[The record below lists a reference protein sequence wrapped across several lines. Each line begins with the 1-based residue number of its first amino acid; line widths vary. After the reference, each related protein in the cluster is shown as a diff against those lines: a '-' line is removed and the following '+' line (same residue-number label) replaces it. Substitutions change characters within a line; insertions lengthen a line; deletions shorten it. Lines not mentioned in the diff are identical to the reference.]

1 MSQQIADLTIN
12 LGAETADFSQQM
24 GRVERQLKETSL
36 KAGEAQDHISKIISE
51 LVEKQA
57 ANIKNFSSQQ
67 SQAMKDA
74 SSNMI
79 TSINEIDGRQEISQQ
94 QREAYYLKMAQ
105 AEARAEAESRS
116 YKDTFTEQIQKV
128 AEGKNS
134 LEALN
139 SILDRLSRT
148 YDKAKISTQH
158 FSEVQTQV
166 KSKIRGIQDNQDI
179 RAENF
184 YKQID
189 AVTQL
194 SGSSVALKNIQ
205 HSLNQEVKKGTIT
218 QEDYKSLLSAVTSQS
233 IKLRRE
239 EESLTQQKTRFI
251 QRLKEQAA
259 KQNLSREQMLR
270 YEAAQLGVSSSA
282 EIYIRRL
289 SESSKETKE
298 FDKNSKSLTSRLQN
312 VANSFNMGSLL
323 RGGIWGGVTAGLI
336 GVAKLAYD
344 AEREFSQFNKQLIL
358 TGNYANKSA
367 SQLNEMARTLAG
379 GGITRGDMA
388 SSISSVVG
396 TGVFS
401 NNEISRVS
409 KAAAQ
414 MNYITGQAVNTT
426 IDQFKRLQD
435 EPLQMSLELE
445 KSNHHLTAAQLEQIR
460 TLELQGNKTEAAR
473 LAIDAYAQSIN
484 DGANDIV
491 ENLGYLESAWLGIK
505 NAAKEGW
512 DAMLDIGRE
521 KTLEDQIREQE
532 SLLSNLNNIWITPQ
546 YRINEIQEKI
556 ASLKEQS
563 AGIALKKSQ
572 AQAVKDAEQF
582 EVNKFRVREKLENR
596 YGDRE
601 IGRNK
606 ELAQL
611 EADKWALS
619 TEEFKKYET
628 EINRRWKDNIPL
640 QPPKI
645 KSYKVPAGDR
655 EEEKASRDLLSLQAQ
670 LEVLKEHQSAN
681 DVISQQRKD
690 LQKEQAQ
697 FAILE
702 EAKLTRQLDNNERS
716 LLANKANI
724 LAQKE
729 KLALVGDEVALQER
743 LNKMQ
748 DQAEKYI
755 AQQSEKRKAIEESM
769 GKSAREQQRYLE
781 RAQLL
786 AGQKESPYLDNM
798 LAEQQK
804 TYEVEDQ
811 KRADWLAGA
820 QTAWGNYKDTALDV
834 NSQVQNATAMA
845 LNGFSTQL
853 TNVLVDGEANFK
865 DFTKSILKMLTDIF
879 IKMSLVKGI
888 EAMGFGVSAPVAN
901 ADGGVYNSAS
911 LSAYSGQIVHKPTMF
926 AFAKGAGL
934 MGEAGPEGIF
944 PLRRGADGKLGVIA
958 KMSNQGSGVTQ
969 INHITIQ
976 NDGSNGQLGPQA
988 LKQVYEIAKR
998 GAQDYVVGQRRD
1010 GGTL

>member
-24 GRVERQLKETSL
+24 GRVERQLQET
-36 KAGEAQDHISKIISE
+36 AERAEASQRRMAQ
-51 LVEKQA
+51 LVEQQA
-57 ANIKNFSSQQ
+57 QSARSSAESTAQ
-67 SQAMKDA
+67 SLQEL
-74 SSNMI
+74 N
-79 TSINEIDGRQEISQQ
+79 NQQEISQQ
-94 QREAYYLKMAQ
+94 QRADYYQRIAQ
-105 AEARAEAESRS
+105 EEARSAVESRKQADAFLEQAQS
-116 YKDTFTEQIQKV
+116 VGQTRNALEQLTEV
-128 AEGKNS
+128 
-134 LEALN
+134 LN
-139 SILDRLSRT
+139 KST
-148 YDKAKISTQH
+148 KAYDKLKIT
-158 FSEVQTQV
+158 SEQFAEIQNVT
-166 KSKIRGIQDNQDI
+166 KSRIKAIQDQQD
-179 RAENF
+179 ANTEKYF
-184 YKQID
+184 KQIE
-189 AVTQL
+189 AVKGL
-194 SGSSVALKNIQ
+194 SGSASALRAIQ
-205 HSLNQEVKKGTIT
+205 AQLNQEVKKGTIH
-218 QEDYKSLLSAVTSQS
+218 QRDYQVLISAITSES
-233 IKLRRE
+233 MKLRRE

-251 QRLKEQAA
+251 QRLKEQVAT
-259 KQNLSREQMLR
+259 QNLSREQMLR
-270 YEAAQLGVSSSA
+270 YQASQLGVSSSA

-289 SESSKETKE
+289 SESNKETKE
-298 FDKNSKSLTSRLQN
+298 FDKNSKSLSGRLQ
-312 VANSFNMGSLL
+312 VIANSFNMGSLV
-323 RGGIWGGVTAGLI
+323 RGGIWGGITAGLT

-379 GGITRGDMA
+379 SGITRGEMA

-414 MNYITGQAVNTT
+414 MNYITGQAIDTT

-445 KSNHHLTAAQLEQIR
+445 KANHHLTASQLEQIR

-484 DGANDIV
+484 DGANDISSS
-491 ENLGYLESAWLGIK
+491 LGILESAWVRIQ
-505 NAAKEGW
+505 NEAKKGW
-512 DAMLDIGRE
+512 DAMLNIGRE
-521 KTLEDQIREQE
+521 RTLKDEIREHEEMLVSFQLNPFTEKLHYDRTGQTIDDVKANLSKLRDQLYDLEKPEKESQAIKNNEQLEVNQIR
-532 SLLSNLNNIWITPQ
+532 L
-546 YRINEIQEKI
+546 QEKWRSFYSWETQRLQKL
-556 ASLKEQS
+556 AELEKEKH
-563 AGIALKKSQ
+563 ALTQ
-572 AQAVKDAEQF
+572 EQY
-582 EVNKFRVREKLENR
+582 EEAKAMINFRLR
-596 YGDRE
+596 DRQMP
-601 IGRNK
+601 GTGK
-606 ELAQL
+606 G
-611 EADKWALS
+611 KG
-619 TEEFKKYET
+619 YV
-628 EINRRWKDNIPL
+628 
-640 QPPKI
+640 
-645 KSYKVPAGDR
+645 VPAGDR

-670 LEVLKEHQSAN
+670 LEILKKHQSAN

-702 EAKLTRQLDNNERS
+702 QAQLTRRLTNAEES
-716 LLANKANI
+716 LLSNKENI

-748 DQAEKYI
+748 DQADKYI

-786 AGQKESPYLDNM
+786 AGQKENPQLNNM

-804 TYEVEDQ
+804 TYEAEDQ

-834 NSQVQNATAMA
+834 NSQVQNATSMA
-845 LNGFSTQL
+845 LNGFSSQL
-853 TNVLVDGEANFK
+853 TNVLFEGEANFK
-865 DFTKSILKMLTDIF
+865 DFTKSILKMLTDIL

-888 EAMGFGVSAPVAN
+888 EAMGFGFGAPVAN
-901 ADGGVYNSAS
+901 ADGGVYNSTS

-958 KMSNQGSGVTQ
+958 KMPNQGGGVTQ
-969 INHITIQ
+969 NYHITIQ
-976 NDGSNGQLGPQA
+976 NDGSNGQIGPEA
-988 LKQVYEIAKR
+988 LKKVYEISKR
-998 GAQDYVVGQRRD
+998 GAQDYIMSQRRD
-1010 GGTL
+1010 GGAM

>member
-24 GRVERQLKETSL
+24 GRVERQLQETAE
-36 KAGEAQDHISKIISE
+36 KAEASQRRMAQ
-51 LVEKQA
+51 LVEQQA
-57 ANIKNFSSQQ
+57 QSARSSAESTAQ
-67 SQAMKDA
+67 SLQEL
-74 SSNMI
+74 N
-79 TSINEIDGRQEISQQ
+79 NQQEISQQ
-94 QREAYYLKMAQ
+94 QRADYYQRIAQ
-105 AEARAEAESRS
+105 EEARAAIESRKQADAFLEQAQS
-116 YKDTFTEQIQKV
+116 VGQTRNALEQLTEV
-128 AEGKNS
+128 
-134 LEALN
+134 LN
-139 SILDRLSRT
+139 KST
-148 YDKAKISTQH
+148 KAYDKLKITGEQ
-158 FSEVQTQV
+158 FAEIQNVT
-166 KSKIRGIQDNQDI
+166 KSRIRAIQDQQDANTE
-179 RAENF
+179 RY
-184 YKQID
+184 YKQIE
-189 AVTQL
+189 AVKGL
-194 SGSSVALKNIQ
+194 SGSESALRAIQ
-205 HSLNQEVKKGTIT
+205 AQLNQEVKKGTIH
-218 QEDYKSLLSAVTSQS
+218 QRDYQVLISAITSES
-233 IKLRRE
+233 MKLRRE

-251 QRLKEQAA
+251 QRLKEQVAT
-259 KQNLSREQMLR
+259 QNLSREQMLR
-270 YEAAQLGVSSSA
+270 YQASQLGVSSSA

-289 SESSKETKE
+289 SESNKETKE
-298 FDKNSKSLTSRLQN
+298 FDKNSKSLSGRLQGI
-312 VANSFNMGSLL
+312 ANSFNMGSLV
-323 RGGIWGGVTAGLI
+323 RGGIWGGITAGLT

-379 GGITRGDMA
+379 GGITRGEMA

-414 MNYITGQAVNTT
+414 MNYITGQAIDTT

-460 TLELQGNKTEAAR
+460 TLELQGNKTEAAK
-473 LAIDAYAQSIN
+473 LAIDAYAQAIN
-484 DGANDIV
+484 DGAIEIPNKLEGIELAWFNIKKATNDAKDAALNYYRTRTLKDEIREHEEMLV
-491 ENLGYLESAWLGIK
+491 NFQINPFTEKLHYDKTGQTIDDVKAHLKELKDQAADIDLK
-505 NAAKEGW
+505 NA
-512 DAMLDIGRE
+512 
-521 KTLEDQIREQE
+521 
-532 SLLSNLNNIWITPQ
+532 
-546 YRINEIQEKI
+546 
-556 ASLKEQS
+556 
-563 AGIALKKSQ
+563 Q
-572 AQAVKDAEQF
+572 AQAEKDNEQF
-582 EVNKFRVREKLENR
+582 KVNQIKTQEKWRSYFSWETQRLQKLAELEKEKHALTQEQYEEAKAMINFRLR
-596 YGDRE
+596 DRQMP
-601 IGRNK
+601 GTGK
-606 ELAQL
+606 G
-611 EADKWALS
+611 KG
-619 TEEFKKYET
+619 YV
-628 EINRRWKDNIPL
+628 
-640 QPPKI
+640 
-645 KSYKVPAGDR
+645 VPAGVR
-655 EEEKASRDLLSLQAQ
+655 EEEKASRDLLALQAQ
-670 LEVLKEHQSAN
+670 LKILEDHKGAN

-690 LQKEQAQ
+690 FQKEQAQ

-702 EAKLTRQLDNNERS
+702 QAQLTRRLDNVEKS
-716 LLANKANI
+716 LLANKESI
-724 LAQKE
+724 LIQKE
-729 KLALVGDEVALQER
+729 ALAIEGDKVALQER

-748 DQAEKYI
+748 DQADKYI

-786 AGQKESPYLDNM
+786 AGQKENPQLNNM

-834 NSQVQNATAMA
+834 NSQVQNATSMT
-845 LNGFSTQL
+845 LNGFSSQL
-853 TNVLVDGEANFK
+853 TNVLFEGEANFK
-865 DFTKSILKMLTDIF
+865 DFTKSILKMLTDIL

-888 EAMGFGVSAPVAN
+888 EAMGFGFGAPVAN

-958 KMSNQGSGVTQ
+958 KMPNQGVGVTQ

-976 NDGSNGQLGPQA
+976 NDGSNGQIGPEA
-988 LKQVYEIAKR
+988 LKKIYEISKR
-998 GAQDYVVGQRRD
+998 GAQDYIMSQRRD
-1010 GGTL
+1010 GGAM

>member
-24 GRVERQLKETSL
+24 GRVERQLQET
-36 KAGEAQDHISKIISE
+36 AERAEASQRRMAQ
-51 LVEKQA
+51 LVEQQA
-57 ANIKNFSSQQ
+57 QSARSSAESTAQ
-67 SQAMKDA
+67 SLQEL
-74 SSNMI
+74 N
-79 TSINEIDGRQEISQQ
+79 NQQEISQQ
-94 QREAYYLKMAQ
+94 QRADYYQRIAQ
-105 AEARAEAESRS
+105 EEARSAVESRKQADAFLEQAQS
-116 YKDTFTEQIQKV
+116 VGQTRNALEQLTEV
-128 AEGKNS
+128 
-134 LEALN
+134 LN
-139 SILDRLSRT
+139 KST
-148 YDKAKISTQH
+148 KAYDKLKIT
-158 FSEVQTQV
+158 SEQFAEIQNVT
-166 KSKIRGIQDNQDI
+166 KSRIKAIQDQQD
-179 RAENF
+179 ANTEKYF
-184 YKQID
+184 KQIE
-189 AVTQL
+189 AIKGL
-194 SGSSVALKNIQ
+194 SGSASALRAIQ
-205 HSLNQEVKKGTIT
+205 AQLNQEVKKGTIH
-218 QEDYKSLLSAVTSQS
+218 QRDYQVLISAITSES
-233 IKLRRE
+233 MKLRRE

-251 QRLKEQAA
+251 QRLKEQVAT
-259 KQNLSREQMLR
+259 QNLSREQMLR
-270 YEAAQLGVSSSA
+270 YQASQLGVSSSA

-289 SESSKETKE
+289 SESNKETKE
-298 FDKNSKSLTSRLQN
+298 FDKNSKSLSGRLQGI
-312 VANSFNMGSLL
+312 ANSFNMGSLV
-323 RGGIWGGVTAGLI
+323 RGGIWGGITAGLT

-379 GGITRGDMA
+379 SGITRGEMA

-414 MNYITGQAVNTT
+414 MNYITGQAIDTT

-445 KSNHHLTAAQLEQIR
+445 KANHHLTASQLEQIR

-484 DGANDIV
+484 DGANDISSS
-491 ENLGYLESAWLGIK
+491 LGILESAWVRIQ
-505 NAAKEGW
+505 NEAKKGW
-512 DAMLDIGRE
+512 DAMLNIGRE
-521 KTLEDQIREQE
+521 RTLKDEIREHEEMLVSFQLNPFTEKLHYDRTGQTIDDVKANLSKLRDQLYDLEKPEKESQAIKNNEQLEVNQIR
-532 SLLSNLNNIWITPQ
+532 L
-546 YRINEIQEKI
+546 QEKWRSFYSWETQRLQKL
-556 ASLKEQS
+556 AELEKEKH
-563 AGIALKKSQ
+563 ALTQ
-572 AQAVKDAEQF
+572 EQY
-582 EVNKFRVREKLENR
+582 EEAKAMINFRLR
-596 YGDRE
+596 DRQMP
-601 IGRNK
+601 GTGK
-606 ELAQL
+606 G
-611 EADKWALS
+611 KG
-619 TEEFKKYET
+619 YV
-628 EINRRWKDNIPL
+628 
-640 QPPKI
+640 
-645 KSYKVPAGDR
+645 VPAGDR

-670 LEVLKEHQSAN
+670 LEILKKHQSAN

-702 EAKLTRQLDNNERS
+702 QAQLTRRLTNAEES
-716 LLANKANI
+716 LLSNKENI

-748 DQAEKYI
+748 DQADKYI

-786 AGQKESPYLDNM
+786 AGQKENPQLNNM

-804 TYEVEDQ
+804 TYEAEDQ

-834 NSQVQNATAMA
+834 NSQVQNATSMA
-845 LNGFSTQL
+845 LNGFSSQL
-853 TNVLVDGEANFK
+853 TNVLFEGEANFK
-865 DFTKSILKMLTDIF
+865 DFTKSILKMLTDIL

-888 EAMGFGVSAPVAN
+888 EAMGFGFGAPVAN
-901 ADGGVYNSAS
+901 ADGGVYNSTS

-958 KMSNQGSGVTQ
+958 KMPNQGGGVTQ
-969 INHITIQ
+969 NYHITIQ
-976 NDGSNGQLGPQA
+976 NDGSNGQIGPEA
-988 LKQVYEIAKR
+988 LKKVYEISKR
-998 GAQDYVVGQRRD
+998 GAQDYIMSQRRD
-1010 GGTL
+1010 GGAM

>member
-24 GRVERQLKETSL
+24 GRVERQLQETAE
-36 KAGEAQDHISKIISE
+36 KAEASQRRMAQ
-51 LVEKQA
+51 LVEQQA
-57 ANIKNFSSQQ
+57 QSARSSAESTEQ
-67 SQAMKDA
+67 SLQEL
-74 SSNMI
+74 N
-79 TSINEIDGRQEISQQ
+79 NQQEISQQ
-94 QREAYYLKMAQ
+94 QRADYYQRIAQ
-105 AEARAEAESRS
+105 EEARAAIESRKQADAFLEQAQS
-116 YKDTFTEQIQKV
+116 VGQTRNALEQLTEV
-128 AEGKNS
+128 
-134 LEALN
+134 LN
-139 SILDRLSRT
+139 KST
-148 YDKAKISTQH
+148 KAYDKLKITGEQ
-158 FSEVQTQV
+158 FAEIQNVT
-166 KSKIRGIQDNQDI
+166 KSRIRAIQDQQDANTE
-179 RAENF
+179 RY
-184 YKQID
+184 YKQIE
-189 AVTQL
+189 AVKGL
-194 SGSSVALKNIQ
+194 SGSESALRAIQ
-205 HSLNQEVKKGTIT
+205 AQLNQEVKKGTIH
-218 QEDYKSLLSAVTSQS
+218 QRDYQVLISAITSES
-233 IKLRRE
+233 MKLRRE

-251 QRLKEQAA
+251 QRLKEQVAT
-259 KQNLSREQMLR
+259 QNLSREQMLR
-270 YEAAQLGVSSSA
+270 YQASQLGVSSSA

-289 SESSKETKE
+289 SESNKETKE
-298 FDKNSKSLTSRLQN
+298 FDKNSKSLSGRLQGI
-312 VANSFNMGSLL
+312 ANSFNMGSLV
-323 RGGIWGGVTAGLI
+323 RGGIWGGITAGLT

-379 GGITRGDMA
+379 GGITRGEMA

-414 MNYITGQAVNTT
+414 MNYITGQAINTT

-445 KSNHHLTAAQLEQIR
+445 KANHHLTASQLEQIR

-484 DGANDIV
+484 DGANDISSS
-491 ENLGYLESAWLGIK
+491 LGILESAWVRIQ
-505 NAAKEGW
+505 NEAKKGW
-512 DAMLDIGRE
+512 DAMLNIGRE
-521 KTLEDQIREQE
+521 RTLKDEIREHEEMLVSFQLNPFTEKLHYDRTGQTIDDVKANLSKLRDQLYDLEKPEKESQAIKNNEQLEVNQIR
-532 SLLSNLNNIWITPQ
+532 L
-546 YRINEIQEKI
+546 QEKWRSFYSWETQRLQKL
-556 ASLKEQS
+556 AELEKEKH
-563 AGIALKKSQ
+563 ALTQ
-572 AQAVKDAEQF
+572 EQY
-582 EVNKFRVREKLENR
+582 EEAKAMINFRLR
-596 YGDRE
+596 DRQMP
-601 IGRNK
+601 GTGK
-606 ELAQL
+606 G
-611 EADKWALS
+611 KG
-619 TEEFKKYET
+619 YV
-628 EINRRWKDNIPL
+628 
-640 QPPKI
+640 
-645 KSYKVPAGDR
+645 VPAGDR

-670 LEVLKEHQSAN
+670 LEILKKHQSAN
-681 DVISQQRKD
+681 DVIGQQRKD

-702 EAKLTRQLDNNERS
+702 QAQLTRRLTNAEES
-716 LLANKANI
+716 LLSNKENI

-748 DQAEKYI
+748 DQADKYI

-786 AGQKESPYLDNM
+786 AGQKENPQLNNM

-804 TYEVEDQ
+804 TYEAEDQ

-834 NSQVQNATAMA
+834 NSQVQNATSMA
-845 LNGFSTQL
+845 LNGFSSQL
-853 TNVLVDGEANFK
+853 TNVLFEGEANFK
-865 DFTKSILKMLTDIF
+865 DFTKSILKMLTDIL

-888 EAMGFGVSAPVAN
+888 EAMGFGFGAPVAN
-901 ADGGVYNSAS
+901 ADGGVYNSTS

-958 KMSNQGSGVTQ
+958 KMPNQGGGVTQ
-969 INHITIQ
+969 NYHITIQ
-976 NDGSNGQLGPQA
+976 NDGSNGQIGPEA
-988 LKQVYEIAKR
+988 LKKVYEISKR
-998 GAQDYVVGQRRD
+998 GAQDYIMSQRRD
-1010 GGTL
+1010 GGAM

>member
-24 GRVERQLKETSL
+24 GRVERQLQETAE
-36 KAGEAQDHISKIISE
+36 KAEASQRRMAQ
-51 LVEKQA
+51 LVEQQA
-57 ANIKNFSSQQ
+57 QSARSSAESTAQ
-67 SQAMKDA
+67 SLQEL
-74 SSNMI
+74 N
-79 TSINEIDGRQEISQQ
+79 NQQEISQQ
-94 QREAYYLKMAQ
+94 QRADYYQRIAQ
-105 AEARAEAESRS
+105 EEARAAIESRKQADAFLEQAQS
-116 YKDTFTEQIQKV
+116 VGQTRNALEQLTEV
-128 AEGKNS
+128 
-134 LEALN
+134 LN
-139 SILDRLSRT
+139 KST
-148 YDKAKISTQH
+148 KAYDKLKITGEQ
-158 FSEVQTQV
+158 FAEIQNIT
-166 KSKIRGIQDNQDI
+166 KSKIRAIQDQQD
-179 RAENF
+179 ANTEKY
-184 YKQID
+184 YKQIE
-189 AVTQL
+189 AVKGL
-194 SGSSVALKNIQ
+194 SGSTSALRAIQ
-205 HSLNQEVKKGTIT
+205 AQLNQEVKKGTIH
-218 QEDYKSLLSAVTSQS
+218 QRDYQVLISAITSES
-233 IKLRRE
+233 MKLRRE

-251 QRLKEQAA
+251 QRLKEQVAT
-259 KQNLSREQMLR
+259 QNLSREQMLR
-270 YEAAQLGVSSSA
+270 YQASQLGVSSSA

-289 SESSKETKE
+289 SESNKETKE
-298 FDKNSKSLTSRLQN
+298 FDKNSKSLASRLQSI
-312 VANSFNMGSLL
+312 ANSFNMGSLV
-323 RGGIWGGVTAGLI
+323 RGGILGGITAGLT

-379 GGITRGDMA
+379 GGITRGEMA

-414 MNYITGQAVNTT
+414 MNYITGQAIDTT

-445 KSNHHLTAAQLEQIR
+445 KANHHLTASQLEQIR

-484 DGANDIV
+484 DGANDISSS
-491 ENLGYLESAWLGIK
+491 LGILESAWVRIQ
-505 NAAKEGW
+505 NEAKKGW
-512 DAMLDIGRE
+512 DAMLNIGRE
-521 KTLEDQIREQE
+521 RTLKDEIREHEEMLVSFQLNPFTEKLHYDRTGQTVDDVKANLSKLRDQLYDLEKPEKESQAIKNNEQLEVNQIR
-532 SLLSNLNNIWITPQ
+532 L
-546 YRINEIQEKI
+546 QEKWRSFYSWETQRLQKL
-556 ASLKEQS
+556 AELEKEKH
-563 AGIALKKSQ
+563 ALTQ
-572 AQAVKDAEQF
+572 EQY
-582 EVNKFRVREKLENR
+582 EEAKAMINFRLR
-596 YGDRE
+596 DRQMP
-601 IGRNK
+601 GTGK
-606 ELAQL
+606 G
-611 EADKWALS
+611 KG
-619 TEEFKKYET
+619 YV
-628 EINRRWKDNIPL
+628 
-640 QPPKI
+640 
-645 KSYKVPAGDR
+645 VPAGDR

-670 LEVLKEHQSAN
+670 LEILKKHQSAN

-702 EAKLTRQLDNNERS
+702 EVKLTRRLTNAEKS
-716 LLANKANI
+716 LLSNKENI

-748 DQAEKYI
+748 DQADKYI

-786 AGQKESPYLDNM
+786 AGQQENPQLNNM

-834 NSQVQNATAMA
+834 NSQVQNATSMA
-845 LNGFSTQL
+845 LNGFSSQL
-853 TNVLVDGEANFK
+853 TNVLFEGEANFK
-865 DFTKSILKMLTDIF
+865 DFTKSILKMLTDIL

-888 EAMGFGVSAPVAN
+888 EAMGFGFGAPVAN

-958 KMSNQGSGVTQ
+958 KMPNQGSGVTQ
-969 INHITIQ
+969 HYHINIQ
-976 NDGSNGQLGPQA
+976 NDGSNGQIGAEA
-988 LKQVYEIAKR
+988 LKKVYEISKR
-998 GAQDYVVGQRRD
+998 GAQDYIMSQRRD
-1010 GGTL
+1010 GGAM

>member
-24 GRVERQLKETSL
+24 GRVERQLQETAE
-36 KAGEAQDHISKIISE
+36 KAEASQRRMAQ
-51 LVEKQA
+51 LVEQQA
-57 ANIKNFSSQQ
+57 QSARSSAESTAQ
-67 SQAMKDA
+67 SLQEL
-74 SSNMI
+74 N
-79 TSINEIDGRQEISQQ
+79 NQQEISQQ
-94 QREAYYLKMAQ
+94 QRADYYQRIAQ
-105 AEARAEAESRS
+105 EEARAAIESRKQADAFLEQAQS
-116 YKDTFTEQIQKV
+116 VGQTRNALEQLTEV
-128 AEGKNS
+128 
-134 LEALN
+134 LN
-139 SILDRLSRT
+139 KST
-148 YDKAKISTQH
+148 KAYDKLKITGEQ
-158 FSEVQTQV
+158 FAEIQNVT
-166 KSKIRGIQDNQDI
+166 KSRIKAIQDQQDANTE
-179 RAENF
+179 RY
-184 YKQID
+184 YKQIE
-189 AVTQL
+189 AVKGL
-194 SGSSVALKNIQ
+194 SGSESALRAIQ
-205 HSLNQEVKKGTIT
+205 AQLNQEVKKGTIH
-218 QEDYKSLLSAVTSQS
+218 QRDYQVLISAITSES
-233 IKLRRE
+233 MKLRRE

-251 QRLKEQAA
+251 QRLKEQVAT
-259 KQNLSREQMLR
+259 QNLSREQMLR
-270 YEAAQLGVSSSA
+270 YQASQLGVSSSA

-289 SESSKETKE
+289 SESNKETKE
-298 FDKNSKSLTSRLQN
+298 FDKNSKSLSGRLQGI
-312 VANSFNMGSLL
+312 ANSFNMGSLV
-323 RGGIWGGVTAGLI
+323 RGGIWGGITAGLT

-379 GGITRGDMA
+379 GGITRGEMA

-414 MNYITGQAVNTT
+414 MNYITGQAIDTT

-445 KSNHHLTAAQLEQIR
+445 KANHHLTATQLEQIR

-491 ENLGYLESAWLGIK
+491 ENLGFLESAWKGVQD
-505 NAAKEGW
+505 AAKKSW
-512 DAMLDIGRE
+512 DAMLNIGRTKDLRQQVNE
-521 KTLEDQIREQE
+521 YEQMLVEFQINPASKGIFFAET
-532 SLLSNLNNIWITPQ
+532 NMTPD
-546 YRINEIQEKI
+546 ELKAKVAE
-556 ASLKEQS
+556 LKEKL
-563 AGIALKKSQ
+563 ADADLEKAQ
-572 AQAVKDAEQF
+572 AQAVKNNEQL
-582 EVNKFRVREKLENR
+582 EVNKLRIRDELENR
-596 YGDRE
+596 YADRE
-601 IGRNK
+601 IRRNK
-606 ELAQL
+606 ELAKL
-611 EADKWALS
+611 EAQKWALS
-619 TEEFKKYET
+619 AEEFKKYET
-628 EINRRWKDNIPL
+628 EINRRWKDHRPL

-645 KSYKVPAGDR
+645 KPYKVSAGDR
-655 EEEKASRDLLSLQAQ
+655 EEEKASRDLLALQAQ
-670 LEVLKEHQSAN
+670 LEVLKKHQGAN

-702 EAKLTRQLDNNERS
+702 EAQLTRRLTSAEKS
-716 LLANKANI
+716 LLSNKENI

-748 DQAEKYI
+748 DQADKYI

-786 AGQKESPYLDNM
+786 AGQKENPQLNNM

-834 NSQVQNATAMA
+834 NSQVQNATSMA
-845 LNGFSTQL
+845 LNGFSSQL
-853 TNVLVDGEANFK
+853 TNVLFEGEANFK
-865 DFTKSILKMLTDIF
+865 DFTKSILKMLTDIL

-888 EAMGFGVSAPVAN
+888 EAMGFGFGAPVAN
-901 ADGGVYNSAS
+901 ADGGVYNSTS
-911 LSAYSGQIVHKPTMF
+911 LSAYSGEIVHKPTMF

-958 KMSNQGSGVTQ
+958 KMPNQGGGVTQ
-969 INHITIQ
+969 HYHINIQ
-976 NDGSNGQLGPQA
+976 NDGSNGQIGPEA
-988 LKQVYEIAKR
+988 LKKVYEISKR
-998 GAQDYVVGQRRD
+998 GAQDYIMSQRRD
-1010 GGTL
+1010 GGAM

>member
-24 GRVERQLKETSL
+24 GRVERQLQETAE
-36 KAGEAQDHISKIISE
+36 KAEVSQRRMAQ
-51 LVEKQA
+51 LVEQQA
-57 ANIKNFSSQQ
+57 QSARSSAESTAQ
-67 SQAMKDA
+67 SLQEL
-74 SSNMI
+74 N
-79 TSINEIDGRQEISQQ
+79 NQQEISQQ
-94 QREAYYLKMAQ
+94 QRADYYQRIAQ
-105 AEARAEAESRS
+105 EEARSAIESR
-116 YKDTFTEQIQKV
+116 KQADAFLEQAQSV
-128 AEGKNS
+128 GQTRNA
-134 LEALN
+134 LEQLTD
-139 SILDRLSRT
+139 ILDKST
-148 YDKAKISTQH
+148 KAYDKLKITGEQ
-158 FSEVQTQV
+158 FAEVQNVT
-166 KSKIRGIQDNQDI
+166 KSRIKAIQDQQDANTE
-179 RAENF
+179 RYF
-184 YKQID
+184 KQIE
-189 AVTQL
+189 AVKGL
-194 SGSSVALKNIQ
+194 SGSESALKAIQ
-205 HSLNQEVKKGTIT
+205 AQLNQEVKKGTIH
-218 QEDYKSLLSAVTSQS
+218 QRDYQVLISAITSES
-233 IKLRRE
+233 MKLRRE

-251 QRLKEQAA
+251 QRLKEQVAT
-259 KQNLSREQMLR
+259 QNLSREQMLR
-270 YEAAQLGVSSSA
+270 YQASQLGVSSSA

-298 FDKNSKSLTSRLQN
+298 FDKNSKSLSGRLQGI
-312 VANSFNMGSLL
+312 ANSFNMGSLV
-323 RGGIWGGVTAGLI
+323 RGGIWGGITAGLT

-367 SQLNEMARTLAG
+367 SQLNEMARTLSG
-379 GGITRGDMA
+379 GGITRGEMA

-414 MNYITGQAVNTT
+414 MNYITGQAIDTT

-445 KSNHHLTAAQLEQIR
+445 KANHHLTASQLEQIR

-491 ENLGYLESAWLGIK
+491 ENLGFLESAWKGVQD
-505 NAAKEGW
+505 AAKKSW
-512 DAMLDIGRE
+512 DAMLNIGRTKDLRQQVNEYEQMLVEFQINPASKGIFFAETNMTPDELKTKVAELKDKLADVDLE
-521 KTLEDQIREQE
+521 KAQEQA
-532 SLLSNLNNIWITPQ
+532 
-546 YRINEIQEKI
+546 EKV
-556 ASLKEQS
+556 ANQS
-563 AGIALKKSQ
+563 
-572 AQAVKDAEQF
+572 
-582 EVNKFRVREKLENR
+582 EVNKFRIKQEFYNKYASWETKRNAELEKLNA
-596 YGDRE
+596 
-601 IGRNK
+601 NK
-606 ELAQL
+606 H
-611 EADKWALS
+611 ALS
-619 TEEFKKYET
+619 EKEYKEYEKM
-628 EINRRWKDNIPL
+628 INYRLRDRQMPGAGRG
-640 QPPKI
+640 
-645 KSYKVPAGDR
+645 KSYAVPAGDR
-655 EEEKASRDLLSLQAQ
+655 EEEKASSDLLALQAQ
-670 LEVLKEHQSAN
+670 LEILKKHQSAN

-697 FAILE
+697 FSILE
-702 EAKLTRQLDNNERS
+702 EAQLTRRLTNAEKS
-716 LLANKANI
+716 LLSNKENI

-748 DQAEKYI
+748 DQADKYI

-786 AGQKESPYLDNM
+786 AGQKENPQLNNM

-834 NSQVQNATAMA
+834 NSQVQNATSMA
-845 LNGFSTQL
+845 LNGFSSQL
-853 TNVLVDGEANFK
+853 TNVLFEGEANFK
-865 DFTKSILKMLTDIF
+865 DFTKSILKMLTDIL

-888 EAMGFGVSAPVAN
+888 EAVGFGFGAPVAN

-958 KMSNQGSGVTQ
+958 KMSNQGAGVTQ

-976 NDGSNGQLGPQA
+976 NDGNNGQIGPEA
-988 LKQVYEIAKR
+988 LKKVYEISKR
-998 GAQDYVVGQRRD
+998 GAQDYIMSQRRD
-1010 GGTL
+1010 GGAM

>member
-24 GRVERQLKETSL
+24 GRVERQLQETAE
-36 KAGEAQDHISKIISE
+36 KAEASQRRMAQ
-51 LVEKQA
+51 LVEQQA
-57 ANIKNFSSQQ
+57 QSARSSAESTAQ
-67 SQAMKDA
+67 SLQEL
-74 SSNMI
+74 N
-79 TSINEIDGRQEISQQ
+79 NQQEISQQ
-94 QREAYYLKMAQ
+94 QRADYYQRIAQ
-105 AEARAEAESRS
+105 EEARAAIESRKQADAFLEQAQS
-116 YKDTFTEQIQKV
+116 VGQTRNALEQLTEV
-128 AEGKNS
+128 
-134 LEALN
+134 LN
-139 SILDRLSRT
+139 KST
-148 YDKAKISTQH
+148 KAYDKLKITGEQ
-158 FSEVQTQV
+158 FAEIQNVT
-166 KSKIRGIQDNQDI
+166 KSRIRAIQDQQDANTE
-179 RAENF
+179 RY
-184 YKQID
+184 YKQIE
-189 AVTQL
+189 AVKGL
-194 SGSSVALKNIQ
+194 SGSESALRAIQ
-205 HSLNQEVKKGTIT
+205 AQLNQEVKKGTIH
-218 QEDYKSLLSAVTSQS
+218 QRDYQVLISAITSES
-233 IKLRRE
+233 MKLRRE

-251 QRLKEQAA
+251 QRLKEQVAT
-259 KQNLSREQMLR
+259 QNLSREQMLR
-270 YEAAQLGVSSSA
+270 YQASQLGVSSSA

-289 SESSKETKE
+289 SESNKETKE
-298 FDKNSKSLTSRLQN
+298 FDKNSKSLSGRLQGI
-312 VANSFNMGSLL
+312 ANSFHMGSLV
-323 RGGIWGGVTAGLI
+323 RGGIWGGITAGLT

-379 GGITRGDMA
+379 GGITRGEMA

-414 MNYITGQAVNTT
+414 MNYITGQAIDTT

-445 KSNHHLTAAQLEQIR
+445 KANHHLTASQLEQIR

-491 ENLGYLESAWLGIK
+491 ENLGYLESAWVGIK

-521 KTLEDQIREQE
+521 KTLAEQIREQE
-532 SLLSNLNNIWITPQ
+532 NLLRNLNNVGIAPQ

-556 ASLKEQS
+556 SSLNEQKFQQDLRS
-563 AGIALKKSQ
+563 AQDQ
-572 AQAVKDAEQF
+572 AEKVANQL
-582 EVNKFRVREKLENR
+582 EVNKFRTRDE
-596 YGDRE
+596 
-601 IGRNK
+601 
-606 ELAQL
+606 
-611 EADKWALS
+611 WSSFLS
-619 TEEFKKYET
+619 YET
-628 EINRRWKDNIPL
+628 KRKNKIAQFDAVKYAFTEDEQKEIIERINFVLRDRQMPGTGKG
-640 QPPKI
+640 KG
-645 KSYKVPAGDR
+645 YVVPAGDR
-655 EEEKASRDLLSLQAQ
+655 EEEKASRDLLALQAQ
-670 LEVLKEHQSAN
+670 LEVLKKHQGAN

-690 LQKEQAQ
+690 FQKEQAQ

-702 EAKLTRQLDNNERS
+702 QAQLTRRLTNAEKS
-716 LLANKANI
+716 LLSDKENI

-729 KLALVGDEVALQER
+729 KLALVGDEVALQDR

-748 DQAEKYI
+748 DQADKYI

-786 AGQKESPYLDNM
+786 AGQKDSPHLNNM

-834 NSQVQNATAMA
+834 NSQVQNATSMA
-845 LNGFSTQL
+845 LNGFSSQL
-853 TNVLVDGEANFK
+853 TNVLFEGEANFK
-865 DFTKSILKMLTDIF
+865 DFTKSILKMLTDIL

-888 EAMGFGVSAPVAN
+888 EAMGFGFGAPVAN

-958 KMSNQGSGVTQ
+958 KMPNQGSGVTQ
-969 INHITIQ
+969 HYHINIQ
-976 NDGSNGQLGPQA
+976 NDGSNGQIGPEA
-988 LKQVYEIAKR
+988 LKKVYEISKR
-998 GAQDYVVGQRRD
+998 GAQDYIMSQRRD
-1010 GGTL
+1010 GGAM

>member
-24 GRVERQLKETSL
+24 GRVERQLQETAEKAEASQRRMAQMVEQQAQSARASTESTAQSL
-36 KAGEAQDHISKIISE
+36 QE
-51 LVEKQA
+51 LNNQ
-57 ANIKNFSSQQ
+57 
-67 SQAMKDA
+67 
-74 SSNMI
+74 
-79 TSINEIDGRQEISQQ
+79 QEISQQ
-94 QREAYYLKMAQ
+94 QRADYYQQIAQ
-105 AEARAEAESRS
+105 EEARSAVESRKQADAFLEQAQS
-116 YKDTFTEQIQKV
+116 VGQTRNALEQLTDVLNKSTNAYDKLKITGEQFAEIQNVTKSRIKAIQDQQDANTEKYFKQI
-128 AEGKNS
+128 
-134 LEALN
+134 EAVK
-139 SILDRLSRT
+139 RLSGGT
-148 YDKAKISTQH
+148 SALS
-158 FSEVQTQV
+158 V
-166 KSKIRGIQDNQDI
+166 IQAQ
-179 RAENF
+179 
-184 YKQID
+184 
-189 AVTQL
+189 
-194 SGSSVALKNIQ
+194 
-205 HSLNQEVKKGTIT
+205 LNQEVKKGTIH
-218 QEDYKSLLSAVTSQS
+218 QRDYQVLISAITSES
-233 IKLRRE
+233 MKLRRE

-251 QRLKEQAA
+251 QRLKEQVAT
-259 KQNLSREQMLR
+259 QNLSREQMLR
-270 YEAAQLGVSSSA
+270 YQASQLGVSSSA

-289 SESSKETKE
+289 SESNKETKE
-298 FDKNSKSLTSRLQN
+298 FDKNSKSLSGRLQGI
-312 VANSFNMGSLL
+312 ANSFNMGSLV
-323 RGGIWGGVTAGLI
+323 RGGVWGGITAGLT

-379 GGITRGDMA
+379 SGITRGEMA

-414 MNYITGQAVNTT
+414 MNYITGQAIDTT

-445 KSNHHLTAAQLEQIR
+445 KANHHLTASQLEQIR
-460 TLELQGNKTEAAR
+460 TLELQGNKTEAAK

-491 ENLGYLESAWLGIK
+491 ENLGFLESAWKGVQD
-505 NAAKEGW
+505 AAKKSW
-512 DAMLDIGRE
+512 DAMLNIGRT
-521 KTLEDQIREQE
+521 KDLKQQ
-532 SLLSNLNNIWITPQ
+532 
-546 YRINEIQEKI
+546 INEYEQMLVEFQINP
-556 ASLKEQS
+556 ASKGIFFAETNMTPDELKTKVAELKENQ
-563 AGIALKKSQ
+563 ADIDLKKAQDQAEKVASQ
-572 AQAVKDAEQF
+572 S
-582 EVNKFRVREKLENR
+582 EVNKFRIKQEFYNKYASWETKRNAELTKLNANKHALSEEEYKEYEKMINYRLR
-596 YGDRE
+596 DRQMPGS
-601 IGRNK
+601 GRNK
-606 ELAQL
+606 SYTVPEG
-611 EADKWALS
+611 DK
-619 TEEFKKYET
+619 
-628 EINRRWKDNIPL
+628 
-640 QPPKI
+640 
-645 KSYKVPAGDR
+645 
-655 EEEKASRDLLSLQAQ
+655 EEEKASRDLLALQAQ
-670 LEVLKEHQSAN
+670 LEILKKHQSAN
-681 DVISQQRKD
+681 DVISQQRKE

-702 EAKLTRQLDNNERS
+702 EAQLTRRLTNAEKS
-716 LLANKANI
+716 LLSNKENI

-748 DQAEKYI
+748 DQADKYI

-786 AGQKESPYLDNM
+786 AGQKDSPHLNNM

-834 NSQVQNATAMA
+834 NSQVQNATSMA
-845 LNGFSTQL
+845 LNGFSSQL
-853 TNVLVDGEANFK
+853 TNVLFEGEANFK
-865 DFTKSILKMLTDIF
+865 DFTKSILKMLTDIL

-888 EAMGFGVSAPVAN
+888 EAMGFGFGAPVAN

-958 KMSNQGSGVTQ
+958 KMPNQGSGVTQ
-969 INHITIQ
+969 HYHINIQ
-976 NDGSNGQLGPQA
+976 NDGNNGQIGPEA
-988 LKQVYEIAKR
+988 LKKVYEISKR
-998 GAQDYVVGQRRD
+998 GAQDYIMSQRRD
-1010 GGTL
+1010 GGVM

>member
-12 LGAETADFSQQM
+12 LGAETADFKEQM
-24 GRVERQLKETSL
+24 GRVERQLQETAE
-36 KAGEAQDHISKIISE
+36 KAEASQRRMAQ
-51 LVEKQA
+51 LVEQQA
-57 ANIKNFSSQQ
+57 QSARSSAESTAQ
-67 SQAMKDA
+67 SLQEL
-74 SSNMI
+74 N
-79 TSINEIDGRQEISQQ
+79 NQQEITQQ
-94 QREAYYLKMAQ
+94 QRADYYQRIAQ
-105 AEARAEAESRS
+105 EEARAAIESR
-116 YKDTFTEQIQKV
+116 KQADAFLEQAQSV
-128 AEGKNS
+128 GQTRNA
-134 LEALN
+134 LEQLTD
-139 SILDRLSRT
+139 ILDKST
-148 YDKAKISTQH
+148 KSYDKLKIT
-158 FSEVQTQV
+158 SEQFAEIQNVT
-166 KSKIRGIQDNQDI
+166 KSRIRAIQDQQDANTE
-179 RAENF
+179 RY
-184 YKQID
+184 YKQIE
-189 AVTQL
+189 AVKGL
-194 SGSSVALKNIQ
+194 SGSESALRAIQ
-205 HSLNQEVKKGTIT
+205 AQLNQEVKKGTIH
-218 QEDYKSLLSAVTSQS
+218 QRDYQVLISAITSES
-233 IKLRRE
+233 MKLRRE

-251 QRLKEQAA
+251 QRLKEQVTT
-259 KQNLSREQMLR
+259 QNLSREQMLR
-270 YEAAQLGVSSSA
+270 YQAAQLGVSSSA

-289 SESSKETKE
+289 SESNKETKE
-298 FDKNSKSLTSRLQN
+298 FDKNSKSLSGRLQSI
-312 VANSFNMGSLL
+312 ANSFNMGSLV
-323 RGGIWGGVTAGLI
+323 RGGIWGGITAGLT

-379 GGITRGDMA
+379 GGITRGEMA

-414 MNYITGQAVNTT
+414 MNYITGQAIDTT

-445 KSNHHLTAAQLEQIR
+445 KANHHLTAAQLEQIR

-484 DGANDIV
+484 DGANDISSS
-491 ENLGYLESAWLGIK
+491 LGILESAWVRIQ
-505 NAAKEGW
+505 NEAKKGW
-512 DAMLDIGRE
+512 DAMLNIGRE
-521 KTLEDQIREQE
+521 RTLKDEIREHEEMLVSFQLNPFTE
-532 SLLSNLNNIWITPQ
+532 KLHYDRTGQTVEDVKANLSKLRDQ
-546 YRINEIQEKI
+546 LYDLEKPE
-556 ASLKEQS
+556 KE
-563 AGIALKKSQ
+563 SQ
-572 AQAVKDAEQF
+572 AIKNNEQL
-582 EVNKFRVREKLENR
+582 EVNKFRTRDE
-596 YGDRE
+596 
-601 IGRNK
+601 
-606 ELAQL
+606 
-611 EADKWALS
+611 WSSFLS
-619 TEEFKKYET
+619 YET
-628 EINRRWKDNIPL
+628 KRKNKIAQFDAVKYAFTEDEQKEIIERINFVLRDRQMPGTGKG
-640 QPPKI
+640 KG
-645 KSYKVPAGDR
+645 YVVPTGDR

-670 LEVLKEHQSAN
+670 LEILKKHQSAN

-702 EAKLTRQLDNNERS
+702 QAQLTRRLTNAEKS
-716 LLANKANI
+716 LLSNKENI

-748 DQAEKYI
+748 DQADKYI

-786 AGQKESPYLDNM
+786 AGQQENPQLNNM

-834 NSQVQNATAMA
+834 NTQIQNATSMA
-845 LNGFSTQL
+845 LNGFSSQL

-888 EAMGFGVSAPVAN
+888 EAMGFGFGAPVAN

-911 LSAYSGQIVHKPTMF
+911 LSTYSGQIVHKPTMF

-958 KMSNQGSGVTQ
+958 KMPNQGGDVTQ
-969 INHITIQ
+969 HYHITIQ
-976 NDGSNGQLGPQA
+976 NDGSNGQIGPEA
-988 LKQVYEIAKR
+988 LKKIYEISKR
-998 GAQDYVVGQRRD
+998 GAQDYIMSQRRD
-1010 GGTL
+1010 GGAM

>member
-24 GRVERQLKETSL
+24 GRVERQLQETAE
-36 KAGEAQDHISKIISE
+36 KAEASQRRMAQ
-51 LVEKQA
+51 LVEQQA
-57 ANIKNFSSQQ
+57 QSARSSAESTAQ
-67 SQAMKDA
+67 SLQEL
-74 SSNMI
+74 N
-79 TSINEIDGRQEISQQ
+79 NQQEISQQ
-94 QREAYYLKMAQ
+94 QRADYYQRIAQ
-105 AEARAEAESRS
+105 EEARAAIESRKQADAFLEQAQS
-116 YKDTFTEQIQKV
+116 VGQTRNALEQLTEV
-128 AEGKNS
+128 
-134 LEALN
+134 LN
-139 SILDRLSRT
+139 KST
-148 YDKAKISTQH
+148 KAYDKLKIT
-158 FSEVQTQV
+158 SEQFAEIQNVT
-166 KSKIRGIQDNQDI
+166 KSRIRAIQDQQDANTE
-179 RAENF
+179 RY
-184 YKQID
+184 YKQIE
-189 AVTQL
+189 AVKGL
-194 SGSSVALKNIQ
+194 SGSESALRAIQ
-205 HSLNQEVKKGTIT
+205 AQLNQEVKKGTIH
-218 QEDYKSLLSAVTSQS
+218 QRDYQVLISAITSES
-233 IKLRRE
+233 MKLRRE

-251 QRLKEQAA
+251 QRLKEQVAT
-259 KQNLSREQMLR
+259 QNLSREQMLR
-270 YEAAQLGVSSSA
+270 YQASQLGVSSSA

-298 FDKNSKSLTSRLQN
+298 FDKNSKSLSGRLQGI
-312 VANSFNMGSLL
+312 ANSFNMGSLV
-323 RGGIWGGVTAGLI
+323 RGGIWGGITAGLT

-379 GGITRGDMA
+379 GGITRGEMA

-414 MNYITGQAVNTT
+414 MNYITGQAIDTT

-445 KSNHHLTAAQLEQIR
+445 KANHHLTASQLEQIR

-491 ENLGYLESAWLGIK
+491 ENLGYLESAWVGIK

-521 KTLEDQIREQE
+521 KTLAEQIREQE
-532 SLLSNLNNIWITPQ
+532 NLLRNLNNVGIAPQ

-556 ASLKEQS
+556 SSLNEQKFQQDLKS
-563 AGIALKKSQ
+563 AQDQ
-572 AQAVKDAEQF
+572 AEKVANQL
-582 EVNKFRVREKLENR
+582 EVNKFRTRDE
-596 YGDRE
+596 
-601 IGRNK
+601 
-606 ELAQL
+606 
-611 EADKWALS
+611 WSSFLS
-619 TEEFKKYET
+619 YET
-628 EINRRWKDNIPL
+628 KRKNKIAQFDAVKYAFTEDEQKEIIERINFVLRDRQMPGTGKG
-640 QPPKI
+640 KG
-645 KSYKVPAGDR
+645 YVVPAGDR
-655 EEEKASRDLLSLQAQ
+655 EEEKASRDLLALQAQ
-670 LEVLKEHQSAN
+670 LEVLKKHQGAN

-690 LQKEQAQ
+690 FQKEQAQ

-702 EAKLTRQLDNNERS
+702 QAQLTRRLTNAEKS
-716 LLANKANI
+716 LLSNKENI

-729 KLALVGDEVALQER
+729 KLALVGDEVALQDR

-748 DQAEKYI
+748 DQADKYI

-786 AGQKESPYLDNM
+786 AGQKDSPHLNNM

-834 NSQVQNATAMA
+834 NSQVQNATSMA
-845 LNGFSTQL
+845 LNGFSSQL
-853 TNVLVDGEANFK
+853 TNVLFEGEANFK
-865 DFTKSILKMLTDIF
+865 DFTKSILKMLTDIL

-888 EAMGFGVSAPVAN
+888 EAMGFGFGAPVAN

-958 KMSNQGSGVTQ
+958 KMPNQGGGVTQ
-969 INHITIQ
+969 HYHITIQ
-976 NDGSNGQLGPQA
+976 NDGSNGQIGPEA
-988 LKQVYEIAKR
+988 LKKVYEISKR
-998 GAQDYVVGQRRD
+998 GAQDYIMSQRRD
-1010 GGTL
+1010 GGAM

>member
-24 GRVERQLKETSL
+24 GRVERQLQETAE
-36 KAGEAQDHISKIISE
+36 KAEASQRRMAQ
-51 LVEKQA
+51 LVEQQA
-57 ANIKNFSSQQ
+57 QSARSSAESTAQ
-67 SQAMKDA
+67 SLQEL
-74 SSNMI
+74 N
-79 TSINEIDGRQEISQQ
+79 NQQEISQQ
-94 QREAYYLKMAQ
+94 QRADYYQRIAQ
-105 AEARAEAESRS
+105 EEARSAIESR
-116 YKDTFTEQIQKV
+116 KQADAFLEQAQSV
-128 AEGKNS
+128 GQTRNA
-134 LEALN
+134 LEQLTD
-139 SILDRLSRT
+139 ILDKST
-148 YDKAKISTQH
+148 KAYDKLKITGEQ
-158 FSEVQTQV
+158 FAEVQNVT
-166 KSKIRGIQDNQDI
+166 KSRIKAIQDQQDANTE
-179 RAENF
+179 RYF
-184 YKQID
+184 KQIE
-189 AVTQL
+189 AVKGL
-194 SGSSVALKNIQ
+194 SGSESALKAIQ
-205 HSLNQEVKKGTIT
+205 AQLNQEVKKGTIH
-218 QEDYKSLLSAVTSQS
+218 QRDYQVLISAITSES
-233 IKLRRE
+233 MKLRRE

-251 QRLKEQAA
+251 QRLKEQVAT
-259 KQNLSREQMLR
+259 QNLSREQMLR
-270 YEAAQLGVSSSA
+270 YQASQLGVSSSA

-298 FDKNSKSLTSRLQN
+298 FDKNSKSLSGRLQGI
-312 VANSFNMGSLL
+312 ANSFNMGSLV
-323 RGGIWGGVTAGLI
+323 RGGIWGGITAGLT

-379 GGITRGDMA
+379 GGITRGEMA

-414 MNYITGQAVNTT
+414 MNYITGQAIDTT

-445 KSNHHLTAAQLEQIR
+445 KANHHLTASQLEQIR

-491 ENLGYLESAWLGIK
+491 ENLGYLESAWVSIQRE
-505 NAAKEGW
+505 AKKAW

-521 KTLEDQIREQE
+521 KTLEEQIREQE
-532 SLLSNLNNIWITPQ
+532 NLLRNLNNVGIAPQ
-546 YRINEIQEKI
+546 YRIDEIQENISYLNEQKFQQD
-556 ASLKEQS
+556 LKSAQEQ
-563 AGIALKKSQ
+563 
-572 AQAVKDAEQF
+572 AEKVANQL
-582 EVNKFRVREKLENR
+582 EVNKLRIKDRLFNKNASWESKKNR
-596 YGDRE
+596 DLA
-601 IGRNK
+601 
-606 ELAQL
+606 ELMAN
-611 EADKWALS
+611 KWAL
-619 TEEFKKYET
+619 TEEEYKEYEKM
-628 EINRRWKDNIPL
+628 INYRHRDRRIPGSGRS
-640 QPPKI
+640 
-645 KSYKVPAGDR
+645 KSYTVPAGDK
-655 EEEKASRDLLSLQAQ
+655 EEEKASRDLLALQAQ
-670 LEVLKEHQSAN
+670 LEILKKHQSAN
-681 DVISQQRKD
+681 DVISQQRKE

-702 EAKLTRQLDNNERS
+702 EAQLTRQLTNAEKS
-716 LLANKANI
+716 LLSNKENI

-748 DQAEKYI
+748 DQADKYI

-786 AGQKESPYLDNM
+786 AGQKENPQLNNM

-834 NSQVQNATAMA
+834 NSQVQNATSMA
-845 LNGFSTQL
+845 LNGFSSQL
-853 TNVLVDGEANFK
+853 TNVLFEGEANFK
-865 DFTKSILKMLTDIF
+865 DFTKSILKMLTDIL

-888 EAMGFGVSAPVAN
+888 EAMGFGFGAPVAN

-958 KMSNQGSGVTQ
+958 KMPNQGSGVTQ
-969 INHITIQ
+969 HYHINIQ
-976 NDGSNGQLGPQA
+976 NDGSNGQIGPEA
-988 LKQVYEIAKR
+988 LKKVYEISKR
-998 GAQDYVVGQRRD
+998 GAQDYIMSQRRD
-1010 GGTL
+1010 GGAM

>member
-24 GRVERQLKETSL
+24 GRVERQLQETAE
-36 KAGEAQDHISKIISE
+36 KAEASQRRMAQ
-51 LVEKQA
+51 LVEQQA
-57 ANIKNFSSQQ
+57 QSARSSAESTAQ
-67 SQAMKDA
+67 SLQEL
-74 SSNMI
+74 N
-79 TSINEIDGRQEISQQ
+79 NQQEISQQ
-94 QREAYYLKMAQ
+94 QRADYYQRIAQ
-105 AEARAEAESRS
+105 EEARAAIESRKQADAFIEQAQS
-116 YKDTFTEQIQKV
+116 VGQTRDALEQLTEV
-128 AEGKNS
+128 
-134 LEALN
+134 LN
-139 SILDRLSRT
+139 KST
-148 YDKAKISTQH
+148 KAYDKLKITGEQ
-158 FSEVQTQV
+158 FAEIQNVT
-166 KSKIRGIQDNQDI
+166 KSRIRAIQDQQD
-179 RAENF
+179 ANTEKY
-184 YKQID
+184 YKQIE
-189 AVTQL
+189 AVKGL
-194 SGSSVALKNIQ
+194 SGSTSALRAIQ
-205 HSLNQEVKKGTIT
+205 AQLNQEVKKGTIH
-218 QEDYKSLLSAVTSQS
+218 QRDYQVLISTITSES
-233 IKLRRE
+233 MKLRRE

-251 QRLKEQAA
+251 QRLKEQVAT
-259 KQNLSREQMLR
+259 QNLSREQMLR
-270 YEAAQLGVSSSA
+270 YQASQLGVSSSA

-289 SESSKETKE
+289 SESNKETKE
-298 FDKNSKSLTSRLQN
+298 FDKNSKSLSGRLQGI
-312 VANSFNMGSLL
+312 ANSFNMGSLV
-323 RGGIWGGVTAGLI
+323 RGGIWGGITAGLT

-379 GGITRGDMA
+379 GGITRGEMA

-414 MNYITGQAVNTT
+414 MNYIAGQAIDTT

-445 KSNHHLTAAQLEQIR
+445 KANHHLTASQLEQIR

-484 DGANDIV
+484 DGANDISSS
-491 ENLGYLESAWLGIK
+491 LGILESAWVRIQ
-505 NAAKEGW
+505 NEAKKGW
-512 DAMLDIGRE
+512 DAMLNIGRE
-521 KTLEDQIREQE
+521 RTLKDEIREHEEMLVSFQLNPFTEKLHYDRTGQTVEDVKANLSKLRDQLYDLEKPEKESQAIKNNEQLEVNQIR
-532 SLLSNLNNIWITPQ
+532 L
-546 YRINEIQEKI
+546 QEKWRSFYSWETQRLQKL
-556 ASLKEQS
+556 AELEKEKH
-563 AGIALKKSQ
+563 ALTQ
-572 AQAVKDAEQF
+572 EQY
-582 EVNKFRVREKLENR
+582 EEAKAMINFRLR
-596 YGDRE
+596 DRQMP
-601 IGRNK
+601 GTGK
-606 ELAQL
+606 G
-611 EADKWALS
+611 KG
-619 TEEFKKYET
+619 YV
-628 EINRRWKDNIPL
+628 
-640 QPPKI
+640 
-645 KSYKVPAGDR
+645 VPAGDR

-670 LEVLKEHQSAN
+670 LEILKKHQSAN

-702 EAKLTRQLDNNERS
+702 EAQLTRRLTNAEKS
-716 LLANKANI
+716 LLSNKENI

-748 DQAEKYI
+748 DQADKYI

-786 AGQKESPYLDNM
+786 AGQKENPQLNNM

-834 NSQVQNATAMA
+834 NSQVQNATSMA
-845 LNGFSTQL
+845 LNGFSSQL
-853 TNVLVDGEANFK
+853 TNVLFEGEANFK
-865 DFTKSILKMLTDIF
+865 DFTKSILKMLTDIL

-888 EAMGFGVSAPVAN
+888 EAMGFGFGAPVAN

-958 KMSNQGSGVTQ
+958 KMPNQGGGVTQ
-969 INHITIQ
+969 HYHINIQ
-976 NDGSNGQLGPQA
+976 NDGSNGQIGPEA
-988 LKQVYEIAKR
+988 LKKVYEISKR
-998 GAQDYVVGQRRD
+998 GAQDYIMSQRRD
-1010 GGTL
+1010 GGAM

>member
-24 GRVERQLKETSL
+24 GRVERQLQETAE
-36 KAGEAQDHISKIISE
+36 KAEASQRRMAQ
-51 LVEKQA
+51 LVEQQA
-57 ANIKNFSSQQ
+57 QSARSSAESTAQ
-67 SQAMKDA
+67 SLQEL
-74 SSNMI
+74 N
-79 TSINEIDGRQEISQQ
+79 NQQEISQQ
-94 QREAYYLKMAQ
+94 QRADYYQRIAQ
-105 AEARAEAESRS
+105 EEARAAIESRKQADAFLEQAQS
-116 YKDTFTEQIQKV
+116 VGQTRNALEQLTEV
-128 AEGKNS
+128 
-134 LEALN
+134 LN
-139 SILDRLSRT
+139 KST
-148 YDKAKISTQH
+148 KAYDKLKIT
-158 FSEVQTQV
+158 SEQFAEIQNVT
-166 KSKIRGIQDNQDI
+166 KSRIRAIQDQQDANTE
-179 RAENF
+179 RY
-184 YKQID
+184 YKQIE
-189 AVTQL
+189 AVKGL
-194 SGSSVALKNIQ
+194 SGSESALRAIQ
-205 HSLNQEVKKGTIT
+205 AQLNQEVKKGTIH
-218 QEDYKSLLSAVTSQS
+218 QRDYQVLISAITSES
-233 IKLRRE
+233 MKLRRE

-251 QRLKEQAA
+251 QRLKEQVAT
-259 KQNLSREQMLR
+259 QNLSREQMLR
-270 YEAAQLGVSSSA
+270 YQASQLGVSSSA

-298 FDKNSKSLTSRLQN
+298 FDKNSKSLSGRLQGI
-312 VANSFNMGSLL
+312 ANSFNMGSLV
-323 RGGIWGGVTAGLI
+323 RGGIWGGITAGLT

-379 GGITRGDMA
+379 GGITRGEMA

-414 MNYITGQAVNTT
+414 MNYITGQAIDTT

-445 KSNHHLTAAQLEQIR
+445 KANHHLTAAQLEQIR
-460 TLELQGNKTEAAR
+460 TLELQGHKTEAAR

-491 ENLGYLESAWLGIK
+491 ENLGFLESAWKGVQD
-505 NAAKEGW
+505 AAKKSW
-512 DAMLDIGRE
+512 DAMLNIGRT
-521 KTLEDQIREQE
+521 KDLKQQ
-532 SLLSNLNNIWITPQ
+532 
-546 YRINEIQEKI
+546 INEYEQMLVEFQINP
-556 ASLKEQS
+556 ASKGIFFAETNMTPDELKAKVAELKEKL
-563 AGIALKKSQ
+563 ADADLEKAQ
-572 AQAVKDAEQF
+572 AQAVKNNEQL
-582 EVNKFRVREKLENR
+582 EVNKLRIRDELENR
-596 YGDRE
+596 YADRE
-601 IGRNK
+601 IRRNK
-606 ELAQL
+606 ELAKL
-611 EADKWALS
+611 EAQKWALS
-619 TEEFKKYET
+619 AEEFKKYET
-628 EINRRWKDNIPL
+628 EINRRWKDHRPL

-645 KSYKVPAGDR
+645 KPYKVSAGDR
-655 EEEKASRDLLSLQAQ
+655 EEEKASRDLLALQAQ
-670 LEVLKEHQSAN
+670 LEVLKKHQGAN

-702 EAKLTRQLDNNERS
+702 EAQLTRRLTSAEKS
-716 LLANKANI
+716 LLSNKENI

-748 DQAEKYI
+748 DQADKYI

-786 AGQKESPYLDNM
+786 AGQKDSPHLNNM

-834 NSQVQNATAMA
+834 NSQVQNATSMA
-845 LNGFSTQL
+845 LNGFSSQL
-853 TNVLVDGEANFK
+853 TNVLFEGEANFK
-865 DFTKSILKMLTDIF
+865 DFTKSILKMLTDIL

-888 EAMGFGVSAPVAN
+888 EAMGFGFGAPVAN

-958 KMSNQGSGVTQ
+958 KMPNQGSGVTQ
-969 INHITIQ
+969 HYHINIQ
-976 NDGSNGQLGPQA
+976 NDGSNGQIGPEA
-988 LKQVYEIAKR
+988 LKKVYEISKR
-998 GAQDYVVGQRRD
+998 GAQDYIMSQRRD
-1010 GGTL
+1010 GGAM